1 MEISFASQLF
11 VFLASL
17 ILGLV
22 LGVLYDVIRIIRALL
37 GISYINRFTQRLK
50 VLRLPLIKNPLC
62 KAGVHSRTFDSI
74 IIFITDVVYFLIV
87 TLALMIYIYHMNSGI
102 VRWYIF
108 AGAMIGMLM
117 YYITIGRLVISV
129 SEYIVFFLKVIF
141 SYLSFFISK
150 PFILLYSKIKPC
162 FSRIRLPKK
171 RKNKSKQ
178 SNGKERVELVKIGK
192 KEF

>member
-1 MEISFASQLF
+1 MEISLASQLF
-11 VFLASL
+11 VFIASV

-22 LGVLYDVIRIIRALL
+22 LGALYDVIRIIRALL

-50 VLRLPLIKNPLC
+50 ELRLALIKNPLF
-62 KAGVHSRTFDSI
+62 KEGAHSRTFDSI
-74 IIFITDVVYFLIV
+74 IIFVTDVVYFLAV

-108 AGAMIGMLM
+108 AGAIVGMLM
-117 YYITIGRLVISV
+117 YYVTIGRLVISV

-141 SYLSFFISK
+141 SYLSFFISR
-150 PFILLYSKIKPC
+150 PFILLYLKIKPC
-162 FSRIRLPKK
+162 FSKIKLHKK
-171 RKNKSKQ
+171 RKNKSQKQ
-178 SNGKERVELVKIGK
+178 RVELVKIGK